1 MKFFKRKKNRKMLD
15 KRSASTLTERTSP
28 SRSSTSSSLASSS
41 ASSSSTSSITED
53 CSYQKDTG
61 IVDSDNNSILNNGG
75 WDLFPDWSDESV
87 RQVAEQRKLTPP
99 EIEKLWQLHDAL
111 QADYGSHPMN
121 RPVHVV
127 RLLRECRGNL
137 ARAEHKFR
145 IMMQWRIEEQVDDI
159 LEDYVPAHPLM
170 AKYVPS
176 TILDGY
182 DREGGT
188 IWIERPGATDSCGL
202 TRAFGIDELLRYSI
216 YLREASYRGAFAE
229 DYQRR
234 NEGRNPTGTTAIIDL
249 QGLSWQHIKPGKLAL
264 LKEGLRLTQIG
275 YAGTGKR
282 IIIIRAPAM
291 FAAAWKVA
299 QQFCGERLKKKMIF
313 TTNDNYVEILE
324 KYIDLDLL
332 PPSIY
337 PQGKGH
343 GGIGM
348 PNHLDGGKVPSKEVL
363 DAMLAEQESMVNKR
377 VMVPMPRQVSVTS
390 LCSGAF
396 NLEAAESSSP
406 VVVACC

>member
-1 MKFFKRKKNRKMLD
+1 MKFFKRKKNRGANKMLE
-15 KRSASTLTERTSP
+15 KRSASTLTERTSTP
-28 SRSSTSSSLASSS
+28 SS
-41 ASSSSTSSITED
+41 ASSSTSSITED
-53 CSYQKDTG
+53 CSYQKDT
-61 IVDSDNNSILNNGG
+61 VSSDSHNVLDNGG

-87 RQVAEQRKLTPP
+87 RQVTEQRQLSPP
-99 EIEKLWQLHDAL
+99 EVQKLWQLHDAL

-145 IMMQWRIEEQVDDI
+145 IMMQWRIEEHVDDI
-159 LEDYVPAHPLM
+159 LDTYVPAHPLM
-170 AKYVPS
+170 AQYVPS

-229 DYQRR
+229 EYQRR

-282 IIIIRAPAM
+282 IIIIRAPVM

-313 TTNDNYVEILE
+313 TTNDNYLEVLE

-348 PNHLDGGKVPSKEVL
+348 PNHLDGGKVPSNEVL
-363 DAMLAEQESMVNKR
+363 DTMLAEQDSMVNKR
-377 VMVPMPRQVSVTS
+377 VVVPMPRQVSVTS

-396 NLEAAESSSP
+396 DLESTEGNSP